1 MASPLNLLFLGSEW
15 VSDGGRRENW
25 ECRAILTKGLQL
37 LGARRGC
44 EMGRVSLFL
53 CLDVK

>member
-1 MASPLNLLFLGSEW
+1 MGN
-15 VSDGGRRENW
+15 SD
-25 ECRAILTKGLQL
+25 AILKIRLQI

-53 CLDVK
+53 SGRLVGKLPNSP